1 MYRSTDKRTVVIV
14 CSYAIPIQFADNVSW
29 DVALVATLLPM
40 VTYACLQQLVISPY
54 LRQEEERERAE
65 ARRRNRGAIRRARQE
80 AVAQQGL
87 MRETVHR
94 QIDAEERANGLII
107 VQALYGQLVS
117 SGHEDDVDEELPL
130 VTDVAVPLQC
140 LVKDHKLEL
149 PKGQSKAQL
158 LGFYDP
164 CPGDPKALRVRYRFQ
179 GKMHEVTVE
188 DDAQLKCPLRRH
200 IVAAAGD
207 AT

>member
-1 MYRSTDKRTVVIV
+1 M
-14 CSYAIPIQFADNVSW
+14 
-29 DVALVATLLPM
+29 ATLLPI
-40 VTYACLQQLVISPY
+40 VTYACIQQLVISPY
-54 LRQEEERERAE
+54 LRQEEERERAD

-94 QIDAEERANGLII
+94 QIEAEERANGLIV

-117 SGHEDDVDEELPL
+117 SNHADDLDDELPL

-164 CPGDPKALRVRYRFQ
+164 CPGEPKSLRVRYRFQ
-179 GKMHEVTVE
+179 GKMHEVTVDD
-188 DDAQLKCPLRRH
+188 DDALKCPLRRH
-200 IVAAAGD
+200 ALASGGD
-207 AT
+207 VT

>member
-1 MYRSTDKRTVVIV
+1 MR
-14 CSYAIPIQFADNVSW
+14 SYAIPIQFADNVSW
-29 DVALVATLLPM
+29 DVALVATLLPV

-54 LRQEEERERAE
+54 LRQAEDRERAD

-117 SGHEDDVDEELPL
+117 SHHEDEIDEELPL

-149 PKGQSKAQL
+149 PKGQSKAHL

-164 CPGDPKALRVRYRFQ
+164 CPGEPKSLRVRYRFQ

-188 DDAQLKCPLRRH
+188 DDGQLKCPLRRH
-200 IVAAAGD
+200 AVAPAGD
-207 AT
+207 AS